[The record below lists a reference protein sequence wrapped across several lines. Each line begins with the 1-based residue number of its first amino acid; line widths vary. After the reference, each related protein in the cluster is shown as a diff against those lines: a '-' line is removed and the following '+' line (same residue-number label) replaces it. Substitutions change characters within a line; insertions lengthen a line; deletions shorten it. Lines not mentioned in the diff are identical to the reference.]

1 MEIKM
6 VLQKKDFIEI
16 EFTGKTKEGEIFDS
30 NIKEDLKKANLKVDP
45 KPFIFCLGE
54 GMFLKS
60 VEDFLIGKE
69 IEEYFLELSPE
80 KAFGKRN
87 SALVQVFPAKTF
99 REHKLNPIPGTMF
112 SFDGKLAKIISVSGG
127 RVMVDF
133 NNPLSG
139 KDVSYKI
146 KVLRKVDDIDEKIK
160 AFNEFLFRK
169 NFEFEIKEKILVLKV
184 EKELIQFIELFKEKY
199 KEVLGLD
206 LEVEEALN
214 STSSASSQSKE
225 ALSHKK
231 EQKQQ

>member
-1 MEIKM
+1 M

-30 NIKEDLKKANLKVDP
+30 NIKEDLKKANLKVEP

-54 GMFLKS
+54 DMFLKS
-60 VEDFLIGKE
+60 IEDFLIGKE
-69 IEEYFLELSPE
+69 IKEYFLELSPE

-112 SFDGKLAKIISVSGG
+112 SFDGKLAKVISVSGG
-127 RVMVDF
+127 RVIVDF
-133 NNPLSG
+133 NNPLAG
-139 KDVSYKI
+139 KEVNYKI
-146 KVLRKVDDIDEKIK
+146 KVMRKVEDINEKIK

-169 NFEFEIKEKILVLKV
+169 DFDFEIKEQVLFLKV

-206 LEVEEALN
+206 LEV
-214 STSSASSQSKE
+214 KE
-225 ALSHKK
+225 AVKSISSKLGQNKEAVSNNK
-231 EQKQQ
+231 EQKQE